1 MASFF
6 RNRTATNRQSDAACN
21 LMIAARAILGAHG
34 DPVVS
39 ISQHDCGA
47 AGCGGIQTVVL
58 VMRADQPTK
67 AIKINKPVDT
77 VTQADLSAALAPLV
91 GGPDRAASG
100 RQAD

>member
-6 RNRTATNRQSDAACN
+6 RNRTATDRRSDAACE
-21 LMIAARAILGAHG
+21 LMIAARAILGADG

-58 VMRADQPTK
+58 VMRAARPTK
-67 AIKINKPVDT
+67 AVKINKPIDT
-77 VTQADLSAALAPLV
+77 ITQADLSAALAPLV
-91 GGPDRAASG
+91 GGPDRAAPG
-100 RQAD
+100 RQTD